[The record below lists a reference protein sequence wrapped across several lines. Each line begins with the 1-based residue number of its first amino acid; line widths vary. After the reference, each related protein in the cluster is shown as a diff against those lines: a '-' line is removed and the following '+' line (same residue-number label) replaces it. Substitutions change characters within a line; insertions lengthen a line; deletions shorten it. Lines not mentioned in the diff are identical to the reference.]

1 MKFCE
6 EIVDVQVSNFG
17 NGCISYMTGHLA
29 QSNAFESAWVVTTV
43 NALRI
48 DKCSWVLYA
57 FLLK

>member
-43 NALRI
+43 THY
-48 DKCSWVLYA
+48 VLISVRGFYMRSC
-57 FLLK
+57 